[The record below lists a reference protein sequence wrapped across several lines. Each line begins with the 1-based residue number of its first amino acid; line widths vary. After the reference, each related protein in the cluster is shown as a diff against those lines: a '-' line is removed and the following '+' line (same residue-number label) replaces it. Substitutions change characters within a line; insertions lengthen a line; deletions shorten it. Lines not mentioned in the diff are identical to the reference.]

1 MNSKKLKNTKRN
13 ILIMGGIFIAALII
27 FFINSVHTM
36 QNATN
41 VQEEIEESSYPIIR
55 IERNN
60 NVFNAMQ
67 AYTRDMGMEAERDMI
82 TPLPEDLKL
91 KLNILELDNM
101 IVSIQYEIRTLS
113 LDNLIENGKISS
125 IERQDGI
132 ATASIPI
139 QNLIEQNQEYL
150 LKLIVDTGE
159 HQLFYYTRILWTE
172 QEYLDAMITTAKSFT
187 EASFDKSQSKAI
199 IPYLETSDSSD
210 NSSYEK
216 VNLKSSF
223 DQITW
228 GNTGMEPDGTYA
240 FTIKDLNGI
249 MGSIRIQYYTKCNT
263 EAGEN
268 KHFFNEDNYVL
279 RYDPTRIY
287 IMNYE
292 RTTTELLNDQTTN
305 ISDGN
310 ISLGVVKS
318 ERTDIK
324 QSDNGLYTAYTTG
337 KALFEYDGK
346 VKNHEICI
354 YKNEENDTLR
364 QTIGENN
371 LRILSVKDDGSVYFC
386 IAGHIQ
392 KGKYEGSEGITFYTF
407 DKNQD
412 TVTEN
417 FFIPLNESFEKI
429 SYELDKLLYLSNKGM
444 VYFYHHGNVIGIDM
458 TSYETVTL
466 ISGLQD
472 DAFTSS
478 HDKRYIA
485 FDVPDSDEQGY
496 SRRITFIDL
505 EDNSSTDIQESNSC
519 VHVYGFIGTDLV
531 YGVTDPSIATIKTDI
546 LEPWTEAIHIIG
558 RDMKEKTVYENE
570 NELYTDVRVEEDRV
584 KFEKYAKN
592 NGVLQKLGNDTIISN
607 TQLKNSQVA
616 FTTKND
622 SLLKKIKLIEID
634 VNKNKPVQFHAVS
647 NFSLEKSTTIE
658 LSDTDKNNSELIFQ
672 CYVLGHFKGY
682 TKSFAKAVQL
692 VNDDFGII
700 LDDKQ
705 EIIYNRADKKQSVRL
720 RDQEKLTSALLE
732 AAKETEN
739 LKLYEATKIIN
750 AAETP
755 IQVVLYYLQFGYP
768 IVVSEQSQISY
779 ITAYDNFN
787 IKLVNA
793 DNGEEKLMGLKDAES
808 YFDALDNPFIVFMD

>member
-1 MNSKKLKNTKRN
+1 
-13 ILIMGGIFIAALII
+13 
-27 FFINSVHTM
+27 
-36 QNATN
+36 
-41 VQEEIEESSYPIIR
+41 
-55 IERNN
+55 
-60 NVFNAMQ
+60 
-67 AYTRDMGMEAERDMI
+67 
-82 TPLPEDLKL
+82 
-91 KLNILELDNM
+91 
-101 IVSIQYEIRTLS
+101 
-113 LDNLIENGKISS
+113 
-125 IERQDGI
+125 
-132 ATASIPI
+132 
-139 QNLIEQNQEYL
+139 
-150 LKLIVDTGE
+150 
-159 HQLFYYTRILWTE
+159 
-172 QEYLDAMITTAKSFT
+172 
-187 EASFDKSQSKAI
+187 
-199 IPYLETSDSSD
+199 
-210 NSSYEK
+210 
-216 VNLKSSF
+216 
-223 DQITW
+223 
-228 GNTGMEPDGTYA
+228 
-240 FTIKDLNGI
+240 
-249 MGSIRIQYYTKCNT
+249 
-263 EAGEN
+263 
-268 KHFFNEDNYVL
+268 
-279 RYDPTRIY
+279 
-287 IMNYE
+287 
-292 RTTTELLNDQTTN
+292 
-305 ISDGN
+305 
-310 ISLGVVKS
+310 
-318 ERTDIK
+318 
-324 QSDNGLYTAYTTG
+324 
-337 KALFEYDGK
+337 
-346 VKNHEICI
+346 
-354 YKNEENDTLR
+354 
-364 QTIGENN
+364 
-371 LRILSVKDDGSVYFC
+371 
-386 IAGHIQ
+386 
-392 KGKYEGSEGITFYTF
+392 
-407 DKNQD
+407 
-412 TVTEN
+412 
-417 FFIPLNESFEKI
+417 
-429 SYELDKLLYLSNKGM
+429 M

-808 YFDALDNPFIVFMD
+808 YFDALDNQFIVFMD